1 MTVSVTL
8 SVYSLSPDQGM
19 KHVKHDSQNY
29 KTGRMFIYILNF
41 MNTFPLNLL
50 PTMSMQQVPL
60 LSRL

>member
-1 MTVSVTL
+1 MIVSVTL
-8 SVYSLSPDQGM
+8 SVYSLSPEQGM

-29 KTGRMFIYILNF
+29 KTGGMFIYPLNF

-50 PTMSMQQVPL
+50 PTTCIEQMPL